1 VKFAFISAEKAWS
14 SVSLLCSVL
23 EVSRSGYY
31 AWCARPPSQRTIE
44 DGELAEDIRN
54 IHHFSKQRYGSPR
67 IHEELAANDTRV
79 GRKRVARLMKENGLS
94 ARIKRRFVKTTDS
107 RHDFPVAPNLLQRDF
122 TADAPNEVWV
132 GDITYLDT
140 REGWLYLAV
149 LIDLYSRRVVG
160 WAMSER
166 IDTALAMGALN
177 MALARR
183 NPPRGLIHHTDRGC
197 QYASHE
203 YRRLLRS
210 IGAEC
215 SMSRKGDCWD
225 NAVAESFFASL
236 RKELTNR
243 VVFLSRDAART
254 SVFEYIEAFYNR
266 VRRHSTNNYKSPNDF
281 ERDLS
286 NTHAA

>member
-1 VKFAFISAEKAWS
+1 
-14 SVSLLCSVL
+14 
-23 EVSRSGYY
+23 
-31 AWCARPPSQRTIE
+31 
-44 DGELAEDIRN
+44 
-54 IHHFSKQRYGSPR
+54 
-67 IHEELAANDTRV
+67 
-79 GRKRVARLMKENGLS
+79 MKEAGLS
-94 ARIKRRFVKTTDS
+94 ARTKRRFVKTTDS
-107 RHDFPVAPNLLQRDF
+107 KHDFPIAPNLLQRDF
-122 TADAPNEVWV
+122 SADAPNEVWV

-166 IDTALAMGALN
+166 IDTTLATAALN
-177 MALARR
+177 MALAQRK
-183 NPPRGLIHHTDRGC
+183 PGRGLIHHTDRGC

-203 YRRLLRS
+203 YRRMLRD

-243 VVFLSRDAART
+243 VDFLTRDAARS

-266 VRRHSTNNYKSPNDF
+266 VRRHSTINYQSPNDF
-281 ERDLS
+281 ERGPS
-286 NTHAA
+286 KAHAA

>member
-1 VKFAFISAEKAWS
+1 VKFAFISAEKARH

-23 EVSRSGYY
+23 GVSRSGYY
-31 AWCARPPSQRTIE
+31 AWCARPPSQRAIN
-44 DGELAEDIRN
+44 DRALAEDIRN
-54 IHHFSKQRYGSPR
+54 IHESSKQRYGSPR

-94 ARIKRRFVKTTDS
+94 ARSKRRFVKTTDS
-107 RHDFPVAPNLLQRDF
+107 KHDFPIAPNLLQRDF
-122 TADAPNEVWV
+122 TAAAPNETWV
-132 GDITYLDT
+132 GDISYLDT

-166 IDTALAMGALN
+166 IDTALATGALN

-183 NPPRGLIHHTDRGC
+183 KPQRGLIHHTDRGC
-197 QYASHE
+197 QYASHD
-203 YRRLLRS
+203 YRRLLRG

-243 VVFLSRDAART
+243 VVFSTRDDARS

-266 VRRHSTNNYKSPNDF
+266 VRRHSTINYQSPNDF
-281 ERDLS
+281 ERERS
-286 NTHAA
+286 NAHAA

>member
-1 VKFAFISAEKAWS
+1 VFITAEKAQYP
-14 SVSLLCSVL
+14 VSLLCSLL

-31 AWCARPPSQRTIE
+31 AWSVRRPSQRAIA
-44 DGELAEDIRN
+44 DRELTEEIRN
-54 IHHFSKQRYGSPR
+54 IHESSKQRYGSPR
-67 IHEELAANDTRV
+67 VHEELGANDTHV

-107 RHDFPVAPNLLQRDF
+107 KHDFPIAPNILQRDF
-122 TADAPNEVWV
+122 TVAAPNEIWV

-183 NPPRGLIHHTDRGC
+183 KPRRGLTHHTDRGC

-203 YRRLLRS
+203 YRRLLRDV
-210 IGAEC
+210 GAEC

-243 VVFLSRDAART
+243 VDFHSRDAAR
-254 SVFEYIEAFYNR
+254 SIVFEYIEAFYNR
-266 VRRHSTNNYKSPNDF
+266 VRRHSTINYQSPNDF
-281 ERDLS
+281 ERELS
-286 NTHAA
+286 DAHAA

>member
-1 VKFAFISAEKAWS
+1 VKFAFISAEKARY

-31 AWCARPPSQRTIE
+31 AWCARPPSQRAIQ
-44 DGELAEDIRN
+44 DDELAEDIRN
-54 IHHFSKQRYGSPR
+54 IHDSSKQRYGSPR

-94 ARIKRRFVKTTDS
+94 ARSKRRFVKTTDS
-107 RHDFPVAPNLLQRDF
+107 KHDFPVAPNLLQRDF

-166 IDTALAMGALN
+166 IDTALAMNALN

-183 NPPRGLIHHTDRGC
+183 NPRRGLIHHTDRGC

-203 YRRLLRS
+203 YRRQLRD

-243 VVFLSRDAART
+243 VVFLSRDAAR
-254 SVFEYIEAFYNR
+254 SNVFEYIEAFYNR
-266 VRRHSTNNYKSPNDF
+266 VRRHSTINYQSPNNF
-281 ERDLS
+281 ERGLS

>member
-1 VKFAFISAEKAWS
+1 MKFAFISAEKARY

-23 EVSRSGYY
+23 DVSRSGYY
-31 AWCARPPSQRTIE
+31 AWCTRPPSQRAIE
-44 DGELAEDIRN
+44 DAELAEDIRN
-54 IHHFSKQRYGSPR
+54 IHDSSKQRYGSPR
-67 IHEELAANDTRV
+67 IHEELTANDVRV
-79 GRKRVARLMKENGLS
+79 GRKRVARLMKERGLS
-94 ARIKRRFVKTTDS
+94 ARIKQRFVKTTDS
-107 RHDFPVAPNLLQRDF
+107 KHDFPVAPNLLERDF

-203 YRRLLRS
+203 YRRQLRG

-225 NAVAESFFASL
+225 NGVPRTRRGDASQEMRERSLEIGLQDRVSNYVEL
-236 RKELTNR
+236 RW
-243 VVFLSRDAART
+243 
-254 SVFEYIEAFYNR
+254 
-266 VRRHSTNNYKSPNDF
+266 
-281 ERDLS
+281 
-286 NTHAA
+286 

>member
-1 VKFAFISAEKAWS
+1 
-14 SVSLLCSVL
+14 
-23 EVSRSGYY
+23 
-31 AWCARPPSQRTIE
+31 
-44 DGELAEDIRN
+44 
-54 IHHFSKQRYGSPR
+54 
-67 IHEELAANDTRV
+67 
-79 GRKRVARLMKENGLS
+79 
-94 ARIKRRFVKTTDS
+94 
-107 RHDFPVAPNLLQRDF
+107 
-122 TADAPNEVWV
+122 V

-166 IDTALAMGALN
+166 IDTALAMNALN
-177 MALARR
+177 MALTTR
-183 NPPRGLIHHTDRGC
+183 NPRRGLIHHTDRGC

-203 YRRLLRS
+203 YRRQLRG

-243 VVFLSRDAART
+243 VVFLSRDAAR
-254 SVFEYIEAFYNR
+254 SNVFEYIEAFYNR
-266 VRRHSTNNYKSPNDF
+266 VRRHSTINYQSPNNF
-281 ERDLS
+281 ERGLS

>member
-1 VKFAFISAEKAWS
+1 MRFAFITAEKAQYP
-14 SVSLLCSVL
+14 VSLLCSLL

-31 AWCARPPSQRTIE
+31 AWCVRPPSQRAIS
-44 DGELAEDIRN
+44 DGVLTEEIRN
-54 IHHFSKQRYGSPR
+54 IHESSQQRYGSPR
-67 IHEELAANDTRV
+67 IHEELGANDTHV
-79 GRKRVARLMKENGLS
+79 GRKRVARLMKENCLS

-107 RHDFPVAPNLLQRDF
+107 KHDFPIAPNLLERDF
-122 TADAPNEVWV
+122 TADAPNEIWV

-183 NPPRGLIHHTDRGC
+183 KPQRGLIHHTDRGC

-203 YRRLLRS
+203 YRRLLRG

-243 VVFLSRDAART
+243 VDFHSRDAAR
-254 SVFEYIEAFYNR
+254 SNVFEYIEAFYNR
-266 VRRHSTNNYKSPNDF
+266 VRRHSTIKYQSPNDF
-281 ERDLS
+281 ERELS
-286 NTHAA
+286 DAHAA

>member
-1 VKFAFISAEKAWS
+1 VKFAFISTEKARY

-23 EVSRSGYY
+23 DVSRSGYY
-31 AWCARPPSQRTIE
+31 AWCARPPSQRAIE
-44 DGELAEDIRN
+44 DGDLAEDIRN
-54 IHHFSKQRYGSPR
+54 IHDASKQRYGSPR
-67 IHEELAANDTRV
+67 IHEELAARDTRV

-107 RHDFPVAPNLLQRDF
+107 KHDFPVAPNLLQRDF

-183 NPPRGLIHHTDRGC
+183 NPRRGLIHHTDRGC

-203 YRRLLRS
+203 YRRQLRS

-243 VVFLSRDAART
+243 VVFLSRDAAR
-254 SVFEYIEAFYNR
+254 SNVFEYIEAFYNR
-266 VRRHSTNNYKSPNDF
+266 VRRHSTINYQSPNDF
-281 ERDLS
+281 ERGPS
-286 NTHAA
+286 KTHAA

>member
-1 VKFAFISAEKAWS
+1 VKFAFISSEKVRY

-23 EVSRSGYY
+23 DVSRSGYY
-31 AWCARPPSQRTIE
+31 AWRVRPPSQRTID

-54 IHHFSKQRYGSPR
+54 IHDSSKQRYGSPR

-107 RHDFPVAPNLLQRDF
+107 RHDLPVAPNLLQRDF
-122 TADAPNEVWV
+122 TADTPNEVWV

-210 IGAEC
+210 IGAKC

-243 VVFLSRDAART
+243 VVFLSRDAAR
-254 SVFEYIEAFYNR
+254 SNVFEYIEAFYNR

>member
-1 VKFAFISAEKAWS
+1 VKFAFISAEKAQY

-31 AWCARPPSQRTIE
+31 AWCTRPPSQRAI
-44 DGELAEDIRN
+44 DDRELAEDIRN
-54 IHHFSKQRYGSPR
+54 IHDSSKQRYGSPR

-79 GRKRVARLMKENGLS
+79 GRKRVARLMKENGLN

-107 RHDFPVAPNLLQRDF
+107 KHDFPIAPNLLQRDF

-166 IDTALAMGALN
+166 IDTALAMNALN

-183 NPPRGLIHHTDRGC
+183 NPQRGLIHHTDRGC

-203 YRRLLRS
+203 YRRQLRG
-210 IGAEC
+210 IGAVC

-243 VVFLSRDAART
+243 VAFLSRDAAR
-254 SVFEYIEAFYNR
+254 SNVFEYIEAFYNR
-266 VRRHSTNNYKSPNDF
+266 VRRHSTINYQSPNNF
-281 ERDLS
+281 ERGLS

>member
-1 VKFAFISAEKAWS
+1 VRFAFVAAEKAQYP
-14 SVSLLCSVL
+14 VNLLCAVL
-23 EVSRSGYY
+23 DVSRSGYY
-31 AWCARPPSQRTIE
+31 AWCVRPPSERAIA
-44 DGELAEDIRN
+44 DRELTEEIRN
-54 IHHFSKQRYGSPR
+54 IHEASEQRYGSPR
-67 IHEELAANDTRV
+67 IHEELGANDTHV
-79 GRKRVARLMKENGLS
+79 SRKRVARLMREGGIS
-94 ARIKRRFVKTTDS
+94 ARTKRRFVKTTDS
-107 RHDFPVAPNLLQRDF
+107 KHDFPIAPNLLQRDF
-122 TADAPNEVWV
+122 TADAPNETWV

-177 MALARR
+177 MALAQRK
-183 NPPRGLIHHTDRGC
+183 PQRGLVHHTDRGC

-203 YRRLLRS
+203 YRRLLRG

-243 VVFLSRDAART
+243 VDFLTRDAAR
-254 SVFEYIEAFYNR
+254 SNVFEYIEAFYNR
-266 VRRHSTNNYKSPNDF
+266 VRRHSTISYKSPNDF
-281 ERDLS
+281 EREPS
-286 NTHAA
+286 NVHAA

>member
-1 VKFAFISAEKAWS
+1 VRFAFITAEKAQYP
-14 SVSLLCSVL
+14 VSLLCSLL

-31 AWCARPPSQRTIE
+31 AWCVRPPSQRAIA
-44 DGELAEDIRN
+44 DHELTEDIRN
-54 IHHFSKQRYGSPR
+54 IHESSEQRYGSPR
-67 IHEELAANDTRV
+67 IHEELAANDTHV

-107 RHDFPVAPNLLQRDF
+107 NHDFPIAPNLLQRDF
-122 TADAPNEVWV
+122 TADAPNEIWV

-183 NPPRGLIHHTDRGC
+183 KPRRGLVHHTDRGC

-203 YRRLLRS
+203 YRRLLRD

-243 VVFLSRDAART
+243 VDFHNRDAAR
-254 SVFEYIEAFYNR
+254 SVVFEYIEAFYNR
-266 VRRHSTNNYKSPNDF
+266 VRRHSTINYQSPNDF
-281 ERDLS
+281 ERELS
-286 NTHAA
+286 GAHAA

>member
-1 VKFAFISAEKAWS
+1 MKFVFISAEKAQY

-31 AWCARPPSQRTIE
+31 AWCARPPSERAIA
-44 DGELAEDIRN
+44 DRELTEEIRN
-54 IHHFSKQRYGSPR
+54 IHDSSKQRYGSPR
-67 IHEELAANDTRV
+67 IQEELAANDTRV

-94 ARIKRRFVKTTDS
+94 ARTKPRFVKTTDS
-107 RHDFPVAPNLLQRDF
+107 NHEFPVAPNLLQRDF
-122 TADAPNEVWV
+122 SADAPNETWV

-166 IDTALAMGALN
+166 IDTALAAGALR
-177 MALARR
+177 MALAQRK
-183 NPPRGLIHHTDRGC
+183 PQRGLIHHTDRGS
-197 QYASHE
+197 QYASHQ
-203 YRRLLRS
+203 YRRMLRDV
-210 IGAEC
+210 GADS

-225 NAVAESFFASL
+225 NAVAESFFATL

-243 VVFLSRDAART
+243 VDFATRDAARS

-266 VRRHSTNNYKSPNDF
+266 VRRHSTIKYQSPNDF
-281 ERDLS
+281 EHGLA
-286 NTHAA
+286 NVHAA

>member
-1 VKFAFISAEKAWS
+1 VKFAFISAEKAQY

-31 AWCARPPSQRTIE
+31 AWCTRPPSQRAI
-44 DGELAEDIRN
+44 DDRELAEDIRN
-54 IHHFSKQRYGSPR
+54 IHDSSKQRYGSPR

-79 GRKRVARLMKENGLS
+79 GRKRVARLMKENGLN

-107 RHDFPVAPNLLQRDF
+107 KHDFPIAPNLLQRDF

-166 IDTALAMGALN
+166 IDTALAMNALN

-183 NPPRGLIHHTDRGC
+183 NPRRGLIHHTDRGC

-203 YRRLLRS
+203 YRRQLRG
-210 IGAEC
+210 IGAVC

-243 VVFLSRDAART
+243 VVFLSRDAAR
-254 SVFEYIEAFYNR
+254 SNVFEYIEAFYNR
-266 VRRHSTNNYKSPNDF
+266 VRRHSTINYQSPNNF
-281 ERDLS
+281 ERGLS

>member
-1 VKFAFISAEKAWS
+1 VRFAFITVEKAQYP
-14 SVSLLCSVL
+14 VSLLCSLL

-31 AWCARPPSQRTIE
+31 AWCVRPLSQRAIA
-44 DGELAEDIRN
+44 DSELADVIRT
-54 IHHFSKQRYGSPR
+54 IHENSAQRYGSPR
-67 IHEELAANDTRV
+67 IHEELGANDTHV
-79 GRKRVARLMKENGLS
+79 GRKRVARLMKETGLS
-94 ARIKRRFVKTTDS
+94 ARTKRRFVKTTDS
-107 RHDFPVAPNLLQRDF
+107 KHDFPIAPNLLQRDF
-122 TADAPNEVWV
+122 TADAPNESWV

-166 IDTALAMGALN
+166 IDTALAMAALN
-177 MALARR
+177 MALTRR
-183 NPPRGLIHHTDRGC
+183 KPGRGLIHHTDRGC

-203 YRRLLRS
+203 YRRLIRD

-215 SMSRKGDCWD
+215 SMSRKGNCWD

-243 VVFLSRDAART
+243 VDFLTRDAAR
-254 SVFEYIEAFYNR
+254 SNVFEYIEAFYNR
-266 VRRHSTNNYKSPNDF
+266 VRRHSTINYQSPNDF
-281 ERDLS
+281 ERGLS
-286 NTHAA
+286 TVHAA